1 LTHEHK
7 TCKNAVMQSAV
18 TTSVFASTLNR
29 LNHGW
34 GCASFQIQA
43 IKKTSRLV
51 LSLPLVSDALLCGTT
66 LSCSRHPFRWSVGD
80 SLSTINTTINRL
92 LLWHAQ
98 YNHTYLHLI
107 TFAPQTEHSPPKQ
120 SHLPPRAA
128 LHSSGLVRV
137 EKPGIKLAA
146 KTVLTDRQLCQLA
159 SEHTWHGHGN
169 KADCCT
175 MAHSS
180 YRGNWWARRTLGELP

>member
-1 LTHEHK
+1 
-7 TCKNAVMQSAV
+7 MQSAV

-107 TFAPQTEHSPPKQ
+107 TFAPQTEHGPPKQ

-137 EKPGIKLAA
+137 EKPGTILSVK
-146 KTVLTDRQLCQLA
+146 
-159 SEHTWHGHGN
+159 
-169 KADCCT
+169 DCT
-175 MAHSS
+175 NGQVVTSTS
-180 YRGNWWARRTLGELP
+180 LWPRRTNMGIATRSESRRSLRFAHIIKTNQQLLWSHACALQEA